1 METAVRPARGN
12 GGITIIEMMVVVAVA
27 AILLAV
33 GVPNLY
39 EFVVR
44 NRIEAAGNEFVAALN
59 LARSEAIR
67 RGRMVVI
74 RNNAGN
80 QNWGSGWRMF
90 ADDDGDNVM
99 DAGEETIREAVA
111 LDSPMTLR
119 STRNSSPFI
128 SFRPDGRAKDGLPNV
143 YVFLLCYDGKISAG
157 VNRPRS
163 WVVVVNEHGRVRLAK
178 PDAGTGVLIRD
189 IVGGE
194 KQVLPS
200 DCKSLA

>member
-1 METAVRPARGN
+1 MQFS
-12 GGITIIEMMVVVAVA
+12 GGMTIIEMMVVVSVA

-44 NRIEAAGNEFVAALN
+44 NRIEAAGNEWVAALN
-59 LARSEAIR
+59 LARSEAIK
-67 RGRMVVI
+67 RGQRVVI
-74 RNNAGN
+74 RNNAGS

-90 ADDDGDNVM
+90 ADADGDNVM
-99 DAGEETIREAVA
+99 DAGEEVIREAVA

-119 STRNSSPFI
+119 STRNSSPLI
-128 SFRPDGRAKDGLPNV
+128 SFRPDGRAQDGLTSV

-163 WVVVVNEHGRVRLAK
+163 WVVVVNELGRVRLAK

-200 DCKSLA
+200 DCSSIA